1 MRIAS
6 ITWNGDEDKTKIVFS
21 DEFIASN
28 KVVHLDVL
36 SDILNAVEGL
46 YIKTV
51 EEKKMVIPKSINSGE
66 VEA

>member
-1 MRIAS
+1 MRVAS

-28 KVVHLDVL
+28 GVVHLDVL
-36 SDILNAVEGL
+36 SDILNAVEDL
-46 YIKTV
+46 YNKTV
-51 EEKKMVIPKSINSGE
+51 EKKKMVIPKSINSGE